1 MRMVGPVLLL
11 AYVNVLTNTGEII
24 VLNQVL
30 SILVSVIPNAKCF
43 SNLNNKVSLVLVFA
57 VYHE

>member
-1 MRMVGPVLLL
+1 MLLL

-30 SILVSVIPNAKCF
+30 SILVSVISVIIGNAKCF